1 MLNKLKRISK
11 LLSRYLLLIFVLTLI
26 SVSVFLRNLKMVMI
40 EYAPIKKTDSLFSAI
55 RIVLMDKNYSSDYGF
70 IYPNMISMIGFI
82 LFVIVIL
89 WIIEDNKNFHYSEYN
104 FWQYRMSK
112 VSFLNSITIDLAK
125 KCFFT
130 WFSICIFIGFICVVE
145 HCDVSNLFMIYMYL
159 IRFFCCCLRLSFC
172 ERFFR
177 YYTRKSFLY
186 IYNFFF

>member
-1 MLNKLKRISK
+1 M
-11 LLSRYLLLIFVLTLI
+11 IFVLTLI

-55 RIVLMDKNYSSDYGF
+55 RIVLMDKNYSFDYGF

-130 WFSICIFIGFICVVE
+130 WFSICIFIGFICAVE

-159 IRFFCCCLRLSFC
+159 IVSFRCCLRLSFC

>member
-40 EYAPIKKTDSLFSAI
+40 EYTPIKKTDSLFSAI

-159 IRFFCCCLRLSFC
+159 IRFFSLLFEIIFC

>member
-1 MLNKLKRISK
+1 
-11 LLSRYLLLIFVLTLI
+11 
-26 SVSVFLRNLKMVMI
+26 MV
-40 EYAPIKKTDSLFSAI
+40 
-55 RIVLMDKNYSSDYGF
+55 
-70 IYPNMISMIGFI
+70 SMIGFI

-130 WFSICIFIGFICVVE
+130 WLSICIFIGFICVVE

-159 IRFFCCCLRLSFC
+159 IRFFSLLFEIIFLRTIFQILYKKEFFVYLQFLFLILMTFLDNYSKTNLVTMSSNSVFEGIYFCIIIVTSVLSYCLI
-172 ERFFR
+172 
-177 YYTRKSFLY
+177 RKFY
-186 IYNFFF
+186 INQSEDYL

>member
-26 SVSVFLRNLKMVMI
+26 SVSVLLRNLKMIMI

-104 FWQYRMSK
+104 
-112 VSFLNSITIDLAK
+112 
-125 KCFFT
+125 
-130 WFSICIFIGFICVVE
+130 
-145 HCDVSNLFMIYMYL
+145 
-159 IRFFCCCLRLSFC
+159 LSFYMHLKKISYLNMY
-172 ERFFR
+172 ESLIPKINITVEQDSHTPLFHD
-177 YYTRKSFLY
+177 L
-186 IYNFFF
+186 

>member
-1 MLNKLKRISK
+1 
-11 LLSRYLLLIFVLTLI
+11 
-26 SVSVFLRNLKMVMI
+26 MI
-40 EYAPIKKTDSLFSAI
+40 EYAPIKKTDSLFSTI
-55 RIVLMDKNYSSDYGF
+55 RIVLMDKNYSFDYGF

-125 KCFFT
+125 KCFFI

-159 IRFFCCCLRLSFC
+159 IRFFSLLFVDYLFANDFSDIIQERVFCISTISF
-172 ERFFR
+172 FDIDDI
-177 YYTRKSFLY
+177 S
-186 IYNFFF
+186 

>member
-55 RIVLMDKNYSSDYGF
+55 RIVLMDKNYSFDYGF

-89 WIIEDNKNFHYSEYN
+89 WIIEDNKN
-104 FWQYRMSK
+104 
-112 VSFLNSITIDLAK
+112 LA
-125 KCFFT
+125 
-130 WFSICIFIGFICVVE
+130 
-145 HCDVSNLFMIYMYL
+145 
-159 IRFFCCCLRLSFC
+159 
-172 ERFFR
+172 
-177 YYTRKSFLY
+177 
-186 IYNFFF
+186 

>member
-89 WIIEDNKNFHYSEYN
+89 WIIEDNKNFHYSESYKIN
-104 FWQYRMSK
+104 
-112 VSFLNSITIDLAK
+112 
-125 KCFFT
+125 
-130 WFSICIFIGFICVVE
+130 CIKLYEKNKYEI
-145 HCDVSNLFMIYMYL
+145 
-159 IRFFCCCLRLSFC
+159 
-172 ERFFR
+172 
-177 YYTRKSFLY
+177 RKSNSPYLFYCKNLSNKFFDLLY
-186 IYNFFF
+186 LLIMR